1 MRLGDREL
9 VVRDRVAEGQDY
21 RRVRRHPELRHRLL
35 PQVAPGEASLLNVRA
50 VPPRARPERPLHT
63 RLAPCLA
70 SLASHPSRL
79 AEDAV
84 KMAIKDYQS
93 KQEERDAVAKAAAA
107 E

>member
-1 MRLGDREL
+1 M
-9 VVRDRVAEGQDY
+9 
-21 RRVRRHPELRHRLL
+21 
-35 PQVAPGEASLLNVRA
+35 RA

-84 KMAIKDYQS
+84 KLAIKDYQS
-93 KQEERDAVAKAAAA
+93 KQEERDAVVAERDGLREQLAAAGGTVA
-107 E
+107 G